1 MRSHYG
7 SRSSDRSARTMG
19 YVELF
24 ACAVVLAVLIAA
36 IVLFLFVFHDA
47 PLRAA

>member
-1 MRSHYG
+1 MQSHYG
-7 SRSSDRSARTMG
+7 SRSAGRSTRRMG

-24 ACAVVLAVLIAA
+24 LCALVLAVLIAA
-36 IVLFLFVFHDA
+36 IVLFLFVYHDA